1 MIAIPYN
8 QKLIDKNEKH
18 VGSNVGDACI
28 ICSAKIKNLDNHKL
42 WVRIVN
48 GGGYIGTVTEAEA
61 EPSADL
67 GYYPIGADC
76 LKNNPALAEY
86 VNDGDEVTTE

>member
-8 QKLIDKNEKH
+8 QKLIDKNEKRY
-18 VGSNVGDACI
+18 GSNDGSACI

-48 GGGYIGTVTEAEA
+48 GGGYIGTVNDAEQR
-61 EPSADL
+61 PSADL

-76 LKNNPALAEY
+76 LKNHPELKQY
-86 VNDGDEVTTE
+86 VNDGES